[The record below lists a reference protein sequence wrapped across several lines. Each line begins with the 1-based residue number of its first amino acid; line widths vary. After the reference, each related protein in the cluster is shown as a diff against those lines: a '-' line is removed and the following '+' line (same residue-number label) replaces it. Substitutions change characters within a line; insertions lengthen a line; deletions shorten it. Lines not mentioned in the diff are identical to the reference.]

1 MSDDTFDPF
10 KGSSG
15 LADDI
20 DVTFT
25 EVRFVR
31 DPSYTDSD
39 GEMMPVFA
47 VDFVTD
53 DPDVGEGGTIENQF
67 LSIGKGWEIAD
78 GGAKVVRPEGKKGGF
93 NNSTY
98 LQTVIN
104 TIMGLEGGEKLLRG
118 RYEET
123 GLTPQEA
130 GFWEGL
136 RCHMEQTEYTV
147 GGFGG
152 QEAKVRTRLMPT
164 EVYGWDNAAP
174 KPAKAAPAKKA
185 AAKKAP
191 AKKAAA
197 AKVVE
202 VEEPAEPEVELT
214 PYQTARAAAGE
225 EIVAAIRAIADE
237 CEDTDTFM
245 ERCYA
250 EIDGIDDSAEI
261 QLLVDDVESEES
273 IWAEAVEAAS

>member
-31 DPSYTDSD
+31 DPSYVDSD
-39 GEMMPVFA
+39 SGDMIPVFA
-47 VDFVTD
+47 VDFATD
-53 DPDVGEGGTIENQF
+53 DPDVGENGVIENQF
-67 LSIGKGWEIAD
+67 LSIGKGWEIED

-98 LQTVIN
+98 LQSVIN
-104 TIMGLEGGEKLLRG
+104 KMMDLENGEKLLRG
-118 RYEET
+118 RYEDT

-147 GGFGG
+147 GGFGNV
-152 QEAKVRTRLMPT
+152 EKKTRTRLMPT
-164 EVYGWDNAAP
+164 EVYGWDAPAAT
-174 KPAKAAPAKKA
+174 KPAPAKKA
-185 AAKKAP
+185 PAKKAP

-197 AKVVE
+197 K
-202 VEEPAEPEVELT
+202 EPEVEETVQT
-214 PYQTARAAAGE
+214 PYAAARLVAGE
-225 EIVAAIRAIADE
+225 DIVAQIRAIADE
-237 CEDTDTFM
+237 CEDTDQFM

-250 EIDGIDDSAEI
+250 EVTGIDESAEI
-261 QLLVDDVESEES
+261 QLLVDDVDSEES

>member
-47 VDFVTD
+47 VDFATD
-53 DPDVGEGGTIENQF
+53 DPDVGVNGVIENQF
-67 LSIGKGWEIAD
+67 LSIGKGWEIED
-78 GGAKVVRPEGKKGGF
+78 NGAKVVRPEGKKGGF

-98 LQTVIN
+98 LQTIIN
-104 TIMGLEGGEKLLRG
+104 TIMGLDGGEKLLRG
-118 RYEET
+118 RYEDT

-136 RCHMEQTEYTV
+136 RCHMEQAEYTV
-147 GGFGG
+147 GGFGNV
-152 QEAKVRTRLMPT
+152 EKKTKTRLMPT
-164 EVYGWDNAAP
+164 EVYGWTDAPAAA
-174 KPAKAAPAKKA
+174 KPAP
-185 AAKKAP
+185 AKKAP
-191 AKKAAA
+191 AKKAP
-197 AKVVE
+197 AKKPASKPAPAE
-202 VEEPAEPEVELT
+202 ETVEELSA
-214 PYQTARAAAGE
+214 YGQARAAVGE
-225 EIVAAIRAIADE
+225 DIVAQIRAIADE
-237 CEDTDTFM
+237 STDTDEFM

-250 EIDGIDDSAEI
+250 EVEGIDESAEI
-261 QLLVDDVESEES
+261 QLLVDDVDSDES

>member
-25 EVRFVR
+25 EARFIK
-31 DPSYTDSD
+31 DPSYTNDD
-39 GEMMPVFA
+39 GDMMPIFA
-47 VDFVTD
+47 ADLATD
-53 DPDVGEGGTIENQF
+53 DPDVGENGVLENQF
-67 LSIGKGWEIAD
+67 FSIGKGWEIED
-78 GGAKVVRPEGKKGGF
+78 IGAKVVRPDGKKAGF

-98 LQTVIN
+98 LQSIVN
-104 TIMGLEGGEKLLRG
+104 TIMGLDGGEAKLRG
-118 RYEET
+118 RYEDT
-123 GLTPQEA
+123 GLTPMDA

-136 RCHMEQTEYTV
+136 RVHMEQTEYTT
-147 GGFGG
+147 GGFGNV
-152 QEAKVRTRLMPT
+152 EKKTRTRLMPT
-164 EVYGWDNAAP
+164 EVYGWTEAP
-174 KPAKAAPAKKA
+174 KPATKAPAKKA

-202 VEEPAEPEVELT
+202 AEPEVEETVQT
-214 PYQTARAAAGE
+214 PYAAARL
-225 EIVAAIRAIADE
+225 VAGQDVVDAIRAIADE
-237 CEDTDTFM
+237 CEDTDQFM

-250 EIDGIDDSAEI
+250 EVEGIDESAEI
-261 QLLVDDVESEES
+261 QLLVDDVDSDES

>member
-31 DPSYTDSD
+31 DPSYVDSD
-39 GEMMPVFA
+39 SGDMIPVFA
-47 VDFVTD
+47 VDFATD
-53 DPDVGEGGTIENQF
+53 DPDVGENGVIENQF
-67 LSIGKGWEIAD
+67 LSIGKGWEIED

-98 LQTVIN
+98 LQSIIN
-104 TIMGLEGGEKLLRG
+104 TMMDLENGEKLLRG
-118 RYEET
+118 RYEDT

-147 GGFGG
+147 GGFGNV
-152 QEAKVRTRLMPT
+152 EKKTRTRLMPT
-164 EVYGWDNAAP
+164 EVYGWTEAP
-174 KPAKAAPAKKA
+174 KPATKAP
-185 AAKKAP
+185 AKKAP
-191 AKKAAA
+191 AKKAAVKKAA
-197 AKVVE
+197 AK
-202 VEEPAEPEVELT
+202 EPEVEETVQT
-214 PYQTARAAAGE
+214 PYAAARLAAGE
-225 EIVAAIRAIADE
+225 EIVAQIRAIADE
-237 CEDTDTFM
+237 CEDTDQFM

-250 EIDGIDDSAEI
+250 EVAGIDESAEI
-261 QLLVDDVESEES
+261 QLLVDDVDSEES

>member
-25 EVRFVR
+25 EVRFVK
-31 DPSYTDSD
+31 DPSYVDSD
-39 GEMMPVFA
+39 SGDMIPVFA
-47 VDFVTD
+47 VDFATD
-53 DPDVGEGGTIENQF
+53 DPDVGENGVIENQF
-67 LSIGKGWEIAD
+67 LSIGKGWEIED

-98 LQTVIN
+98 LQSIIN
-104 TIMGLEGGEKLLRG
+104 TMMELENGEKLLRG
-118 RYEET
+118 RYEDT

-136 RCHMEQTEYTV
+136 RCHMEQTDYTV
-147 GGFGG
+147 GGFGNV
-152 QEAKVRTRLMPT
+152 EKKTRTRLMPT
-164 EVYGWDNAAP
+164 EVYGWDDAAP

-185 AAKKAP
+185 PAKKAP

-197 AKVVE
+197 SK
-202 VEEPAEPEVELT
+202 PAPEPEVEETVQT
-214 PYQTARAAAGE
+214 PYAAARL
-225 EIVAAIRAIADE
+225 VAGQDVVDAIRAIADE
-237 CEDTDTFM
+237 CEDTDAFM

-250 EIDGIDDSAEI
+250 EVEGIDESAEI
-261 QLLVDDVESEES
+261 QLLVDDVDSEES
-273 IWAEAVEAAS
+273 IWAEAVAAVS